1 MTWTNKI
8 WWLGKKWTL
17 YSFLVMNATKR
28 PLSPHLQI
36 YRPQLTSVL
45 SITHR
50 LTGFALSLV
59 ILLSPAI
66 LYFLTLSK
74 DSHTLVMNVFQ
85 NGFVKLVLFLAI
97 FGLSYHLC
105 NGIRHL
111 AWDAGYGLDLDS
123 SYKSGYA
130 VVVTSLGITFL
141 IIFTSGAV

>member
-1 MTWTNKI
+1 
-8 WWLGKKWTL
+8 
-17 YSFLVMNATKR
+17 MNATKR

-85 NGFVKLVLFLAI
+85 NSFVKLVLFLAI

-130 VVVTSLGITFL
+130 VVLISLGITFL
-141 IIFTSGAV
+141 IVLTSGAI

>member
-1 MTWTNKI
+1 
-8 WWLGKKWTL
+8 
-17 YSFLVMNATKR
+17 MNATKR

-66 LYFLTLSK
+66 LCFLTLSK

-85 NGFVKLVLFLAI
+85 NSFVKLVLFLAI

-130 VVVTSLGITFL
+130 VVAISLGITLL
-141 IIFTSGAV
+141 IVLTSGAI

>member
-1 MTWTNKI
+1 
-8 WWLGKKWTL
+8 
-17 YSFLVMNATKR
+17 MNTTKR

-36 YRPQLTSVL
+36 YRPQLTSIL

-59 ILLSPAI
+59 ILASPLI
-66 LYFLTLSK
+66 LYYLTLSQ
-74 DSHTLVMNVFQ
+74 DSHSLVMIIFQ
-85 NGFVKLVLFLAI
+85 NSFVKLILFLAI

-130 VVVTSLGITFL
+130 VVAISLGITLL
-141 IIFTSGAV
+141 IILVSGAI

>member
-1 MTWTNKI
+1 MG
-8 WWLGKKWTL
+8 LL
-17 YSFLVMNATKR
+17 
-28 PLSPHLQI
+28 
-36 YRPQLTSVL
+36 
-45 SITHR
+45 
-50 LTGFALSLV
+50 

-74 DSHTLVMNVFQ
+74 DSHALVMGVFQ
-85 NGFVKLVLFLAI
+85 NSFVKLVLFLAI

-130 VVVTSLGITFL
+130 VVAISLGITFL
-141 IIFTSGAV
+141 IVLTSGAI

>member
-1 MTWTNKI
+1 
-8 WWLGKKWTL
+8 
-17 YSFLVMNATKR
+17 MNATKR

-130 VVVTSLGITFL
+130 VVATSLGITLL
-141 IIFTSGAV
+141 IILTSGAI

>member
-1 MTWTNKI
+1 
-8 WWLGKKWTL
+8 
-17 YSFLVMNATKR
+17 MNATKR

-74 DSHTLVMNVFQ
+74 DSHAQVMSVFQ
-85 NGFVKLVLFLAI
+85 NSFVKLVLFLAI

-130 VVVTSLGITFL
+130 VVAISFGITFL
-141 IIFTSGAV
+141 IVLTSGAI

>member
-1 MTWTNKI
+1 
-8 WWLGKKWTL
+8 
-17 YSFLVMNATKR
+17 MNATKR

-36 YRPQLTSVL
+36 YKPQLTSIL

-59 ILLSPAI
+59 IIASPLI
-66 LYFLTLSK
+66 LYFLTSSY
-74 DSHTLVMNVFQ
+74 DSHSFVMTVFQ
-85 NGFVKLVLFLAI
+85 NSFVKLVLFFAI

-130 VVVTSLGITFL
+130 VVGTSLAITLL
-141 IIFTSGAV
+141 IIFISGAI

>member
-1 MTWTNKI
+1 
-8 WWLGKKWTL
+8 
-17 YSFLVMNATKR
+17 MNTTKR

-36 YRPQLTSVL
+36 YRPQLTSIL

-50 LTGFALSLV
+50 LTGFALSLI
-59 ILLSPAI
+59 ILASPLI
-66 LYFLTLSK
+66 LYYLTLSQ
-74 DSHTLVMNVFQ
+74 DSHSLVMIIFQ
-85 NGFVKLVLFLAI
+85 NSFVKLILFLAI

-130 VVVTSLGITFL
+130 VVATSLGIT
-141 IIFTSGAV
+141 

>member
-1 MTWTNKI
+1 
-8 WWLGKKWTL
+8 
-17 YSFLVMNATKR
+17 MNATKR

-74 DSHTLVMNVFQ
+74 ESHTLVMNLFQ
-85 NGFVKLVLFLAI
+85 NTLVKLVLFLAI

-130 VVVTSLGITFL
+130 VVAISLGITLL
-141 IIFTSGAV
+141 IVLTSGAI

>member
-1 MTWTNKI
+1 
-8 WWLGKKWTL
+8 
-17 YSFLVMNATKR
+17 MNATKR

-85 NGFVKLVLFLAI
+85 NSFVKLILFLAI

-130 VVVTSLGITFL
+130 VVVTSLGITFF

>member
-1 MTWTNKI
+1 
-8 WWLGKKWTL
+8 
-17 YSFLVMNATKR
+17 MNATKR

-130 VVVTSLGITFL
+130 VVLISLGITFL
-141 IIFTSGAV
+141 IVLTSGAI

>member
-1 MTWTNKI
+1 
-8 WWLGKKWTL
+8 
-17 YSFLVMNATKR
+17 MNATKR

-36 YRPQLTSVL
+36 YKPQLTSIL

-59 ILLSPAI
+59 IIASPLI
-66 LYFLTLSK
+66 LYFLTLSQ
-74 DSHTLVMNVFQ
+74 DSHSFVMAIFQ
-85 NGFVKLVLFLAI
+85 NSFVKLVLFFAI

-111 AWDAGYGLDLDS
+111 AWDAGYGLDLDT

-130 VVVTSLGITFL
+130 VVGTSIGITLL
-141 IIFTSGAV
+141 IIFISGAI

>member
-1 MTWTNKI
+1 
-8 WWLGKKWTL
+8 
-17 YSFLVMNATKR
+17 MNATKR

-74 DSHTLVMNVFQ
+74 DSHTLVMNLFQ

-111 AWDAGYGLDLDS
+111 AWDAGYGLDLDT
-123 SYKSGYA
+123 SYKSCLLY
-130 VVVTSLGITFL
+130 TSP
-141 IIFTSGAV
+141 SPRD

>member
-1 MTWTNKI
+1 
-8 WWLGKKWTL
+8 
-17 YSFLVMNATKR
+17 MNATKR

-74 DSHTLVMNVFQ
+74 DSHTLVMNLFQ
-85 NGFVKLVLFLAI
+85 NSFVKLVLFLAI
-97 FGLSYHLC
+97 FGMSYHLC

-130 VVVTSLGITFL
+130 VVLISLGITFL
-141 IIFTSGAV
+141 IVLTSGAI

>member
-1 MTWTNKI
+1 
-8 WWLGKKWTL
+8 
-17 YSFLVMNATKR
+17 MNATKR

-74 DSHTLVMNVFQ
+74 DSHALVMSVFQ
-85 NGFVKLVLFLAI
+85 NSFVKLVLFLAI

-130 VVVTSLGITFL
+130 VVLISLGITFL
-141 IIFTSGAV
+141 IVLTSGAI

>member
-1 MTWTNKI
+1 
-8 WWLGKKWTL
+8 
-17 YSFLVMNATKR
+17 MNATKR

-59 ILLSPAI
+59 IILSPAI

-130 VVVTSLGITFL
+130 VVLISLGITFL
-141 IIFTSGAV
+141 IVLTSGAI

>member
-1 MTWTNKI
+1 
-8 WWLGKKWTL
+8 
-17 YSFLVMNATKR
+17 MNATKR

-36 YRPQLTSVL
+36 YKPQLTSIL

-59 ILLSPAI
+59 IIASPLI
-66 LYFLTLSK
+66 LYFLTLSQ
-74 DSHTLVMNVFQ
+74 DSHAFVMTIFQ
-85 NGFVKLVLFLAI
+85 NSFVKLVLFFAI

-130 VVVTSLGITFL
+130 VVGISLGITLL
-141 IIFTSGAV
+141 IIFISGAI

>member
-1 MTWTNKI
+1 
-8 WWLGKKWTL
+8 
-17 YSFLVMNATKR
+17 MNATKR

-85 NGFVKLVLFLAI
+85 NSFVKLVLFLAI

-130 VVVTSLGITFL
+130 VVSISLGITFL
-141 IIFTSGAV
+141 IVLTSGAI

>member
-1 MTWTNKI
+1 
-8 WWLGKKWTL
+8 
-17 YSFLVMNATKR
+17 MNATKR

-74 DSHTLVMNVFQ
+74 DSHTLLMNLFQ

-130 VVVTSLGITFL
+130 VVAISLGITL
-141 IIFTSGAV
+141 LVVLTSGAV